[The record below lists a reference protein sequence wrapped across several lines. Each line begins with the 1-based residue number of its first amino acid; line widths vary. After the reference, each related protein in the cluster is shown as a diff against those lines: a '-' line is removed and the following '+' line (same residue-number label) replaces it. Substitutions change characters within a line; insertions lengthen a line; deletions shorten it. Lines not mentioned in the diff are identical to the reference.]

1 MKAMLIIL
9 LTACAVLASV
19 TATAAPIVAANS
31 AYSVLL
37 ADEGDSAQ
45 LVNQVLLT
53 GQFDGSSQNFVVGGQ
68 SFTLIEAQSDLGGGR
83 HLVRVEL
90 SSDSDMSHAVL
101 NGAGGFFYGLGFDGN
116 SLDFLAPVYLDQAV
130 VWFATTAGNYVNDHL
145 ASDYRSEYFS
155 GAWSGNFAAPNEAF
169 VVPGG
174 EGLDIRRLNFDFY
187 VSELPEPGSLAL
199 VTLAL
204 VGAGA
209 GARRRRPR

>member
-1 MKAMLIIL
+1 MKAMITIL
-9 LTACAVLASV
+9 LAACAVLAGA
-19 TATAAPIVAANS
+19 TAKAAPIVAANS
-31 AYSVLL
+31 AYSVLI

-53 GQFDGSSQNFVVGGQ
+53 GQFDGSSKNFVAGGQ
-68 SFTLIEAQSDLGGGR
+68 SFTLIETQSDLGGGR
-83 HLVRVEL
+83 HLVRVQL
-90 SSDSDMSHAVL
+90 SSDSDMSHFVAG
-101 NGAGGFFYGLGFDGN
+101 GAGGFFYGLGFDGDG
-116 SLDFLAPVYLDQAV
+116 LDFLAPVYLDQAV
-130 VWFATTAGNYVNDHL
+130 VRFATTAGNYMNDHL
-145 ASDYRSEYFS
+145 ASDYRTEYFS

-174 EGLDIRRLNFDFY
+174 EGFDLRRLNFDFY
-187 VSELPEPGSLAL
+187 VQELPEPGSLAL